1 VTSNDIIRQPVGMKM
16 GYNWLNIIQ
25 DYLLPPTCILC
36 GNTGFNGRD
45 LCNLCYQRLLRN
57 NLCCYR
63 CAEIFETPATSPI
76 LCGRC
81 LSTHPA
87 FDETYAPFIYQGE
100 MRHLITALKFG
111 AHYKNARLL
120 GLLLAEHLKITA
132 QRPDLILP
140 VPLHKSRYRQRGF
153 NQAIEI
159 AKTVSRQL
167 QIPLDMTSCLR
178 HRDTPHQTAL
188 TAKQRRKNMKNAF
201 SQIKPIHAQH
211 IAILDDV
218 MTTGSTA
225 HELAYLLKKAGV
237 SRVDVWVC
245 ARA

>member
-1 VTSNDIIRQPVGMKM
+1 VTRNDIIRQPFEMKM
-16 GYNWLNIIQ
+16 VYNWLDIIQ

-36 GNTGFNGRD
+36 GNTGFDGRD
-45 LCNLCYQRLLRN
+45 ICNLCYQRLLRN

-63 CAEIFETPATSPI
+63 CAEIFEAPAASPI

-81 LSTHPA
+81 LSSQPA
-87 FDETYAPFIYQGE
+87 FDETYAPFIYQGD
-100 MRHLITALKFG
+100 MRHLITSLKFG

-120 GLLLAEHLKITA
+120 GLLLAEHLNITA

-140 VPLHKSRYRQRGF
+140 VPLHKARYRQRGF

-159 AKTVSRQL
+159 AKTVSREL
-167 QIPLDMTSCLR
+167 QIPLDLTSCLR
-178 HRDTPHQTAL
+178 HRDTVHQTTL
-188 TAKQRRKNMKNAF
+188 TARQRRKNIKKAF
-201 SQIKPIHAQH
+201 SIIKPMPAQH

-225 HELAYLLKKAGV
+225 HELACLLKKAGV

>member
-1 VTSNDIIRQPVGMKM
+1 MV
-16 GYNWLNIIQ
+16 YNWMNIIQ
-25 DYLLPPTCILC
+25 EYLLPPTCILC

-45 LCNLCYQRLLRN
+45 ICTSCYQRLLRN
-57 NLCCYR
+57 NRCCYR
-63 CAEIFETPATSPI
+63 CAGVFESPGI
-76 LCGRC
+76 SPMLCGHC
-81 LSTHPA
+81 LSSPPS

-100 MRHLITALKFG
+100 IRHLITLLKFG

-120 GLLLAEHLKITA
+120 GLLLSEHLEKTA

-140 VPLHKSRYRQRGF
+140 VPLHKARYRQRGF

-159 AKTVSRQL
+159 GKTVSRQL
-167 QIPLDMTSCLR
+167 QIPLDLTSCLR

-188 TAKQRRKNMKNAF
+188 TAKQRRKNIINAF
-201 SQIKPIHAQH
+201 SIIKPIQAQH

-218 MTTGSTA
+218 MTTGSTV
-225 HELAYLLKKAGV
+225 HELACLLKKIGV
-237 SRVDVWVC
+237 GKVDVWVC

>member
-1 VTSNDIIRQPVGMKM
+1 MKRVH
-16 GYNWLNIIQ
+16 NWINIIQ

-36 GNTGFNGRD
+36 GNKGFESRD
-45 LCNLCYQRLLRN
+45 LCDPCYQRLPKN
-57 NLCCYR
+57 NQCCYR
-63 CAEIFETPATSPI
+63 CAEIFEIPVASPT

-81 LSTHPA
+81 LSSPPA

-100 MRHLITALKFG
+100 MRHLITSLKFG
-111 AHYKNARLL
+111 SHTKNARLL
-120 GLLLAEHLKITA
+120 GLLLADHLKKTA

-140 VPLHKSRYRQRGF
+140 VPLHKSRYRERGF

-159 AKTVSRQL
+159 AKTVSKEL
-167 QIPLDMTSCLR
+167 QIPLDLSSCIR
-178 HRDTPHQTAL
+178 HRHTPHQIAL
-188 TAKQRRKNMKNAF
+188 TAKQRHFNIKNAF
-201 SQIKPIHAQH
+201 SISKPIHAQH

-225 HELAYLLKKAGV
+225 HELALLLKKAGV
-237 SRVDVWVC
+237 SRVDVWIC

>member
-1 VTSNDIIRQPVGMKM
+1 M
-16 GYNWLNIIQ
+16 GYNWINIIQ

-45 LCNLCYQRLLRN
+45 ICASCYQRLLRN

-63 CAEIFETPATSPI
+63 CAVVFETPATSPL

-81 LSTHPA
+81 LSTQPA

-100 MRHLITALKFG
+100 MRHLITSLKFG

-120 GLLLAEHLKITA
+120 GLLLADHLKQTA
-132 QRPDLILP
+132 QSPDLILP
-140 VPLHKSRYRQRGF
+140 IPLHKARYRQRGF

-159 AKTVSRQL
+159 AKTVSKEL
-167 QIPLDMTSCLR
+167 QIPLDLISCLR

-201 SQIKPIHAQH
+201 SIINPVPVQH

-225 HELAYLLKKAGV
+225 HELAALLKKEGV
-237 SRVDVWVC
+237 GKVDVWVC

>member
-1 VTSNDIIRQPVGMKM
+1 MTCNDRIRQPFEMKM
-16 GYNWLNIIQ
+16 GYNWLDIIQ

-36 GNTGFNGRD
+36 GSSGFNGRD
-45 LCNLCYQRLLRN
+45 ICELCYQRLLRN
-57 NLCCYR
+57 DLCCYR
-63 CAEIFETPATSPI
+63 CAEVFETPMAFPS

-81 LSTHPA
+81 LSSQPA

-100 MRHLITALKFG
+100 MRHLITSLKFG

-120 GLLLAEHLKITA
+120 GLLLADHLKQTA

-140 VPLHKSRYRQRGF
+140 IPLHKARYRQRSF

-159 AKTVSRQL
+159 AKTVSREL
-167 QIPLDMTSCLR
+167 RIPLDLNSCLR

-188 TAKQRRKNMKNAF
+188 SAKQRRKNMKNAF
-201 SQIKPIHAQH
+201 SIINPIIAQH

-225 HELAYLLKKAGV
+225 HELAYVLKKEGV
-237 SRVDVWVC
+237 GRVDVWVC

>member
-1 VTSNDIIRQPVGMKM
+1 MKSVH
-16 GYNWLNIIQ
+16 NWINIIQ

-36 GNTGFNGRD
+36 GNTGENGLD
-45 LCNLCYQRLLRN
+45 LCKSCYQRLLRN
-57 NLCCYR
+57 NQCCYR
-63 CAEIFETPATSPI
+63 CAEIFEIATISPV

-81 LSTHPA
+81 LSSNPA

-100 MRHLITALKFG
+100 MRHLITSLKFG

-120 GLLLAEHLKITA
+120 GLLLAEHLKKTA
-132 QRPDLILP
+132 EKPDLILP
-140 VPLHKSRYRQRGF
+140 VPLHKTRYQQRGF

-159 AKTVSRQL
+159 AKTVAKEL
-167 QIPLDMTSCLR
+167 KIPLDLNSCIR

-188 TAKQRRKNMKNAF
+188 TAKQRRKNIQNSF
-201 SQIKPIHAQH
+201 SIIKPLHAQH

-237 SRVDVWVC
+237 DQVDVWVC

>member
-1 VTSNDIIRQPVGMKM
+1 VTSNDIIRQPAGMKM
-16 GYNWLNIIQ
+16 GYNWINIIQ

-36 GNTGFNGRD
+36 GNSGFDGRD
-45 LCNLCYQRLLRN
+45 LCASCYQRLLRN

-63 CAEIFETPATSPI
+63 CAEIFATPTASPI

-81 LSTHPA
+81 LSSQPA
-87 FDETYAPFIYQGE
+87 FDETYAPFIYHGE
-100 MRHLITALKFG
+100 MRHLITSLKFG

-132 QRPDLILP
+132 QRPELILP
-140 VPLHKSRYRQRGF
+140 VPLHKTRYRERGF

-167 QIPLDMTSCLR
+167 QIPLDLSSCLR

-188 TAKQRRKNMKNAF
+188 TARQRRKNMKNAF
-201 SQIKPIHAQH
+201 SIIKPLHAQH

-225 HELAYLLKKAGV
+225 HELASLLKKTGA

>member
-1 VTSNDIIRQPVGMKM
+1 M
-16 GYNWLNIIQ
+16 GYNWINIIQ

-36 GNTGFNGRD
+36 GNAGSQGRD
-45 LCNLCYQRLLRN
+45 LCAACYRRLLRN
-57 NLCCYR
+57 DLCCYR
-63 CAEIFETPATSPI
+63 CAETLEPPATSPM

-81 LSTHPA
+81 LSSTPA

-100 MRHLITALKFG
+100 MRHLITSLKFG

-120 GLLLAEHLKITA
+120 GLLLAEHLQATA

-140 VPLHKSRYRQRGF
+140 VPLHKARYRERGF

-159 AKTVSRQL
+159 AKTVSKEL
-167 QIPLDMTSCLR
+167 HIPLDLNSCHR
-178 HRDTPHQTAL
+178 HKDTPHQTAL
-188 TAKQRRKNMKNAF
+188 TAKQRRKNMKQAF
-201 SQIKPIHAQH
+201 TINKPIHAQH
-211 IAILDDV
+211 IALLDDV

-225 HELAYLLKKAGV
+225 HELAVILKKAGV

>member
-1 VTSNDIIRQPVGMKM
+1 MV
-16 GYNWLNIIQ
+16 YNWINIIQ
-25 DYLLPPTCILC
+25 YYLFPPTCILC

-45 LCNLCYQRLLRN
+45 ICTSCYQRLLRN
-57 NLCCYR
+57 NQCCYR
-63 CAEIFETPATSPI
+63 CAEIFETSVNSPT

-81 LSTHPA
+81 LSLHHA

-100 MRHLITALKFG
+100 MRYLITSLKFG
-111 AHYKNARLL
+111 AHYKNAHLL

-132 QRPDLILP
+132 QRPDLIVP
-140 VPLHKSRYRQRGF
+140 IPLHKARYRQRGF
-153 NQAIEI
+153 NQVIEI
-159 AKTVSRQL
+159 AKTVSREL
-167 QIPLDMTSCLR
+167 QIPLDLTSCLR

-201 SQIKPIHAQH
+201 SLIQPIHAQH

-225 HELAYLLKKAGV
+225 HELAHLLKKAGV

>member
-1 VTSNDIIRQPVGMKM
+1 MKSVH
-16 GYNWLNIIQ
+16 NWINIIQ

-36 GNTGFNGRD
+36 GNTGANSLD
-45 LCNLCYQRLLRN
+45 LCNSCYQRLLRN
-57 NLCCYR
+57 NQCCYR
-63 CAEIFETPATSPI
+63 CAEIFEIATISPV

-81 LSTHPA
+81 LSSNPA

-100 MRHLITALKFG
+100 MRHLITSLKFG

-120 GLLLAEHLKITA
+120 GLLLAEHLKKTA
-132 QRPDLILP
+132 EKPDLILP
-140 VPLHKSRYRQRGF
+140 VPLHKTRYQQRGF

-159 AKTVSRQL
+159 AKTVAKEL
-167 QIPLDMTSCLR
+167 KIPLNLNSCIR

-188 TAKQRRKNMKNAF
+188 TAKQRRKNIKNAF
-201 SQIKPIHAQH
+201 SIINPIHAQH

-237 SRVDVWVC
+237 DQVDVWVC

>member
-1 VTSNDIIRQPVGMKM
+1 
-16 GYNWLNIIQ
+16 
-25 DYLLPPTCILC
+25 
-36 GNTGFNGRD
+36 
-45 LCNLCYQRLLRN
+45 
-57 NLCCYR
+57 
-63 CAEIFETPATSPI
+63 
-76 LCGRC
+76 
-81 LSTHPA
+81 
-87 FDETYAPFIYQGE
+87 

-120 GLLLAEHLKITA
+120 GMLLAEHLKKTVQI
-132 QRPDLILP
+132 PDLILP
-140 VPLHKSRYRQRGF
+140 VPLNKVRYRQRGF

-159 AKTVSRQL
+159 AKTVSREL
-167 QIPLDMTSCLR
+167 HIPLDLSSCLR

-201 SQIKPIHAQH
+201 TIIKPVHAQH

-225 HELAYLLKKAGV
+225 HELAHLLKKAGV